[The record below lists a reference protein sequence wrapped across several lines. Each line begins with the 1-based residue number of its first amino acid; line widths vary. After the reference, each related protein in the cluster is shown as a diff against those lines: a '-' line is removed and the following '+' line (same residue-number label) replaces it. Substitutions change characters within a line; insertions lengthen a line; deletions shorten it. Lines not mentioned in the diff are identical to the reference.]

1 MKRLLPV
8 IVLLATAALLGE
20 VAFIGFKV
28 ELLLW

>member
-8 IVLLATAALLGE
+8 VLLLATAA
-20 VAFIGFKV
+20 VAGYGFIGFKV

>member
-20 VAFIGFKV
+20 VGFIGFKIEV
-28 ELLLW
+28 LWW